1 VCHTLPNDKPK
12 IVLGD
17 FNAKI
22 GKESIY
28 KPTIRSESLHEITNN
43 NGNKL
48 ITFATARNMII
59 SITYFPYKN
68 ILKQTWIYSCELVR
82 NQIDHMLVDNQIKS

>member
-1 VCHTLPNDKPK
+1 LLCDTLPTDEPK

-22 GKESIY
+22 GKENILN
-28 KPTIRSESLHEITNN
+28 KPTIGFESLHEITND

-48 ITFATARNMII
+48 ITFATAKNMII
-59 SITYFPYKN
+59 SILF
-68 ILKQTWIYSCELVR
+68 L
-82 NQIDHMLVDNQIKS
+82 